1 MTKIPEPMHTL
12 AGLIDK
18 AHEARAEEPRPHMG
32 ASQIGHPCR
41 RYLWLSF
48 RWAFRPKF
56 PGRILRLF
64 RRGHHEENW
73 IVEDLKLAGIEISDK
88 DPETNRQY
96 FFKDGH
102 FGGSMD
108 GIIESGV
115 PEAPTKRHVF
125 EAKTHSLKSFKDVV
139 AKGVE
144 KSKPIHYAQMQVYMQ
159 RNGIDRALYYAVCK
173 DNDEIYTE
181 RVRLKDAEA
190 KKLNNKA
197 QEIIASERMPEP
209 LSADPTWFECKFC
222 DAWDQCHGS
231 QTTKEVNCR
240 TCAHSTA
247 LRDGAWHCARWDS
260 EIPAVEFQRSGCDDH
275 VIHPD
280 LVPWQI
286 RGGDQFTAVYESDG
300 VQFSNGLDGLKS
312 RDLLHSDAG
321 IGDIVK
327 RFEGRLV
334 DAT

>member
-1 MTKIPEPMHTL
+1 MTKIPDPLNTL
-12 AGLIDK
+12 PALIDQ
-18 AHEARAEEPRPHMG
+18 AHERKAEEPRPHLG

-48 RWAFRPKF
+48 RWAIKPHF

-64 RRGHHEENW
+64 RRGHHEEKW
-73 IVEDLKLAGIEISDK
+73 IVSDLRLAGVVINDT
-88 DPETNRQY
+88 DPETGRQF

-115 PEAPTKRHVF
+115 PEAPHKRHIF
-125 EAKTHSLKSFKDVV
+125 EAKTHSLKSFKDLK

-144 KSKPIHYAQMQVYMQ
+144 ASKPIHYAQMITYMEAF
-159 RNGIDRALYYAVCK
+159 GIDRALYYAVCK

-181 RVRLKDAEA
+181 RVKADKTEA
-190 KKLNNKA
+190 KKLMAKA
-197 QEIIASERMPEP
+197 QDIIASDRMPEP
-209 LSADPTWFECKFC
+209 LSADPTWYECKFC
-222 DAWDQCHGS
+222 DGWDQCFGS

-247 LRDGAWHCARWDS
+247 LRDGTWHCARWDS
-260 EIPAVEFQRSGCDDH
+260 EIPAVEFQRAGCDDH

-280 LVPWQI
+280 LVPWKLK
-286 RGGDQFTAVYESDG
+286 GGDQFTAVYEAEG
-300 VQFSNGLDGLKS
+300 VEFRNGLDGLKS
-312 RDLLHSDAG
+312 RDLLHQDQNIS
-321 IGDIVK
+321 DIVK
-327 RFEGRLV
+327 RFEGKV
-334 DAT
+334 C

>member
-1 MTKIPEPMHTL
+1 MTQIPEPLHTIP
-12 AGLIDK
+12 ALIDK
-18 AHEARAEEPRPHMG
+18 AHEAKAENPRPHMG

-48 RWAFRPKF
+48 RWAVKPSF

-64 RRGHHEENW
+64 RRGHHEEKW
-73 IVEDLKLAGIEISDK
+73 IVEDLRLAGITINDI
-88 DPETNRQY
+88 DPETGRQY

-115 PEAPTKRHVF
+115 PEAPHKRHIF
-125 EAKTHSLKSFKDVV
+125 EAKTHSLKSFKDL

-181 RVRLKDAEA
+181 RVKLKANEA
-190 KKLNNKA
+190 KALSDKA
-197 QEIIASERMPEP
+197 QDIIASDRMPEP

-231 QTTKEVNCR
+231 KTTKHVNCR

-247 LRDGAWHCARWDS
+247 QRDGIWHCARWDS
-260 EIPAVEFQRSGCDDH
+260 EIPAVEFQRAGCDDH

-280 LVPWQI
+280 LVPWKI
-286 RGGDQFTAVYESDG
+286 KGGDEFSAVYEADG
-300 VQFSNGLDGLKS
+300 VEFRNGVNGLLS
-312 RDLLHSDAG
+312 RDLLHSDDNVSA
-321 IGDIVK
+321 IVK
-327 RFEGRLV
+327 RFGGRV
-334 DAT
+334 C